1 MGIFCKDMLAAT
13 IFAPYLLPICSLDTK
28 VSTKLRK
35 SRDKRKSPRVN
46 NSIRVKS
53 EKHCV

>member
-1 MGIFCKDMLAAT
+1 MGIF
-13 IFAPYLLPICSLDTK
+13 CSLDTK
-28 VSTKLRK
+28 VSMKLRK

-46 NSIRVKS
+46 DSIRVKS